1 MNIPQPT
8 GYRILIEPI
17 EVRQQTA
24 SGIALPDISQKA
36 QEHLRYIG
44 KVVSMGPEAYK
55 HAKFESPWCKEGD
68 WVAHGQYAG
77 QELQI
82 RSDDGSTKKLRLVN
96 DDEILAIVDPESM
109 KVYDI

>member
-1 MNIPQPT
+1 MILPQPT

-17 EVRQQTA
+17 EVKQETA

-44 KVVSMGPEAYK
+44 KVVSMGEEAYQ
-55 HAKFESPWCKEGD
+55 HAKFTAPWCKEGD

-77 QELQI
+77 QELQV
-82 RSDDGSTKKLRLVN
+82 RTDDGTAKKYRLVN
-96 DDEILAIVDPESM
+96 DDEILAVVDPATM
-109 KVYDI
+109 MIYDI